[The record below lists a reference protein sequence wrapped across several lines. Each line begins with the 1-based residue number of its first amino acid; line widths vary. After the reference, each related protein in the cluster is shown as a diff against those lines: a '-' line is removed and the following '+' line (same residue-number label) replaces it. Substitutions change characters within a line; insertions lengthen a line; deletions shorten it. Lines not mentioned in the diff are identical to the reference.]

1 MKLLTLALMLIA
13 LVGGALA
20 EARMS
25 EQDSATSV
33 PKFVFTGK
41 VKALRSSNEPSVKG
55 SDRTVVVTVEEVT
68 PPAPEILA
76 EYKGQ
81 DITVRTNKP
90 LTDTPLSVGQKAIF
104 TTQGLV
110 YGKGLVVREVA
121 DRKLL
126 DAVAG
131 AAVPEKGLSSAPAA
145 EVVGTVEEVHPVPLE
160 KVITALAKAAPK
172 KKIFP
177 REHDPKWHEAVV
189 QIQSASG
196 EAKGKEH
203 VVIVFPQSDDVAW
216 HRAPKFHKGQK
227 GKFRL
232 HKTQIK
238 NPALRL
244 ALLGTPSPESPA
256 EAPVFTA
263 LNPDDFTPQP

>member
-1 MKLLTLALMLIA
+1 MTLVLMLVA

-20 EARMS
+20 QARMV
-25 EQDSATSV
+25 EQDPGANA

-68 PPAPEILA
+68 PPAPEILT

-81 DITVRTNKP
+81 DITVRTNKS
-90 LTDTPLSVGQKAIF
+90 LADAPLSIGQKAVF

-110 YGKGLVVREVA
+110 YGKGLVVCEVA

-126 DAVAG
+126 DTPAG
-131 AAVPEKGLSSAPAA
+131 ASVAEKGLASAPAA
-145 EVVGTVEEVHPVPLE
+145 EVIGTVEEVHPVPLE
-160 KVITALAKAAPK
+160 KVMAAVAKAAPK

-189 QIQSASG
+189 QVQSGSAD
-196 EAKGKEH
+196 AKDKEH
-203 VVIVFPQSDDVAW
+203 VVIVFPQSDDIAW

-238 NPALRL
+238 NPALRA
-244 ALLGTPSPESPA
+244 ALLTAPSPESPA
-256 EAPVFTA
+256 EASVYTA